1 VVWGIY
7 VHLICVEMSVHSR
20 FRAVAD
26 DTLPLPVSKA
36 TAKSSPHVVDPCDL
50 HPVRD
55 AWLIHSLTAPDGE
68 GLVYARKNY
77 SKAVQV
83 CELDLFER
91 YLTDVSV
98 GSCVSAL
105 DQARGVVREAEAE
118 RQAIAELHRLGAGR
132 LKVGLDRFLP
142 ELRAWRKLRE
152 ALEAIVSLRG
162 ESGLLRLINGCSG
175 SNTIEL
181 SGSVSALRTT
191 ASMFGDLTPDAVARL
206 MVMGVS

>member
-1 VVWGIY
+1 
-7 VHLICVEMSVHSR
+7 
-20 FRAVAD
+20 
-26 DTLPLPVSKA
+26 
-36 TAKSSPHVVDPCDL
+36 
-50 HPVRD
+50 
-55 AWLIHSLTAPDGE
+55 
-68 GLVYARKNY
+68 LVYARKNY